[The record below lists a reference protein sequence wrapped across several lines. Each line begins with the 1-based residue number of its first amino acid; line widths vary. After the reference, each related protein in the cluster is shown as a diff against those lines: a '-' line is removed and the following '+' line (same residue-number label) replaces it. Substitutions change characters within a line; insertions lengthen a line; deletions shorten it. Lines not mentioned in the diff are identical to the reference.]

1 MDLHH
6 VQIRKCFFFPLHG
19 ALFLPLDRI
28 SRCDG
33 PGFLDPSRKAML
45 AKTLVFQ

>member
-19 ALFLPLDRI
+19 ALFLPPVRI

-33 PGFLDPSRKAML
+33 PGFLDPSRKVILVKGL
-45 AKTLVFQ
+45 AFQ